1 MCVTQWCPTLRD
13 PTDCSPPGSAV
24 HGIPQARVL
33 GWVATSFSRGPC
45 APGDG
50 TQACCVAGRSSPSE
64 PAGKPKGKCRSSAS
78 GNRQLTMRRL
88 CDVVTAGNG
97 RIPAP
102 SKGPV
107 AAQQQEI
114 LYRKR
119 GSHAARTSS
128 A

>member
-1 MCVTQWCPTLRD
+1 MTPRTVAR
-13 PTDCSPPGSAV
+13 
-24 HGIPQARVL
+24 QAPLSMAFPRQEYWGGL
-33 GWVATSFSRGPC
+33 PLPS
-45 APGDG
+45 PGDLAHPEMEPRPAAL
-50 TQACCVAGRSSPSE
+50 QADSLPSE

-78 GNRQLTMRRL
+78 GNRRLTKRGL
-88 CDVVTAGNG
+88 CDVVVMAGNG

-119 GSHAARTSS
+119 E
-128 A
+128 